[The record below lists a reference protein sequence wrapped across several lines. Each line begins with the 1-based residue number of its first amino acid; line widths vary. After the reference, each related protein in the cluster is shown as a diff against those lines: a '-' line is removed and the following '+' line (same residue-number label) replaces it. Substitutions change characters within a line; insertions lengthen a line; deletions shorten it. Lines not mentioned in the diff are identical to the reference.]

1 MLIFVALG
9 VVLLVAAMHRSSSDS
24 SSGDTGASNGVT
36 IDATTAASTS
46 PKFTADIGRYGATGA
61 PSPFTGLGAP
71 GANKE
76 YKSIL
81 FLQNNPGGIRYNA
94 LMHSPYVKGTGLL
107 DPLPDAG
114 TRSKQLVTKDVLV
127 GPGRK
132 V

>member
-9 VVLLVAAMHRSSSDS
+9 IVGLVAVMHHKAKTDA
-24 SSGDTGASNGVT
+24 GDTGASNGVT
-36 IDATTAASTS
+36 IDAVTPNTTS
-46 PKFTADIGRYGATGA
+46 PKFTPDIGRFGATGA

-71 GANKE
+71 GSNKE
-76 YKSIL
+76 YKSL
-81 FLQNNPGGIRYNA
+81 FFLQPNAGGVRYNA
-94 LMHSPYVKGTGLL
+94 LMHSPSVKGTGLL
-107 DPLPDAG
+107 DPLPDKG